1 MKAGRNKTID
11 ISVEEGREYL
21 QKCMVLEK
29 SAEISEIL
37 DKTIIGNTMD
47 VLRFLPE
54 NSVDLLIVDPPYNLD
69 KDFNGNKFK
78 KTSDEVYE

>member
-21 QKCMVLEK
+21 QRCMVLEK

-37 DKTIIGNTMD
+37 DKTIQRGFT
-47 VLRFLPE
+47 
-54 NSVDLLIVDPPYNLD
+54 NSGPTL
-69 KDFNGNKFK
+69 
-78 KTSDEVYE
+78 